1 MKELKKNKKVYTLRS
16 RYQDDDSESIGVYDS
31 PRSMVAGLA
40 ATIYDNHATLRDA
53 KPEEIAKI
61 VALAVFDFVS
71 LCGFESDEE
80 ECRDGD
86 TVFGC
91 SEDEV
96 QSLEEKE
103 KEDA

>member
-1 MKELKKNKKVYTLRS
+1 M
-16 RYQDDDSESIGVYDS
+16 
-31 PRSMVAGLA
+31 
-40 ATIYDNHATLRDA
+40 
-53 KPEEIAKI
+53 
-61 VALAVFDFVS
+61 ALAVFDFVS

-91 SEDEV
+91 NEDEV

-103 KEDA
+103 KKDA